1 MNTPHTSEP
10 SGAYWLNRLLHYRP
24 SLVEYAEDLFQAVTA
39 HIPRTLARSI
49 LSAPTTDPLG
59 LSLEGTLMF
68 ADIDGFTPL
77 AERFAQAASEEGAE
91 ELTELVNRFLDILIP
106 ITTRY
111 GGDLQKFGGDA
122 GILLFQGEHHA
133 WRAMAASLEMQAA
146 MQAQMDQVATSLGAF
161 SLKIATGLSSGR
173 LIGLGLGDVAGQEW
187 LLTGPPIAAV
197 GRAQSAAPPNAT
209 VVDASTFEAC
219 AGEVEVAPV
228 DEGLHLIQRL
238 RALPPRFDV
247 EPLPTPP
254 NLLDAQRLQ
263 WYLSRLDALTPYL
276 APGLLDRL
284 TSAPTLEHTRFWGS
298 ELRQVTILMLALDD
312 PEMMG
317 CWGDAARLQE
327 ALDAPNEIFVQI
339 RDTIRRYDGIVD
351 KIGLS
356 PKGAYVMALFG
367 APLAHEDD
375 PLRAVL
381 AALELQTAFEQTLHF
396 GINTGFVFAGDVG
409 ASERREYTVMG
420 DEVNFAARL
429 MATCP
434 PGQIWLGPKTA
445 NYAVVA
451 RRIEGEQGEP
461 LKFKG
466 KEGKIA
472 PFIAQRRRRVFLG
485 AKGMETPLV
494 GRQEEVAHFSDVLK
508 KAADGAGRVVLV
520 EGRAG
525 VGKSRLV
532 QEVVKLAEQRGFKT
546 HMGSVPSYG
555 EHLPFA
561 AWDSVLRSLL
571 ATWNGNN
578 NEGDDARLGNLSPE
592 ERQIALNAALARYGM
607 ATWAALI
614 APLMG
619 WEMPPSSDV
628 LSLPPNMRAMQRQ
641 TVLTELWQKAA
652 EAQPRVLVIDN
663 AHWMSPASLELLDA
677 VVHAAASAPLLLV
690 VTYREPPIEAEGWPE
705 LSNVIEMPL
714 SYLSKEA
721 MATLVQHLFQDRPL
735 PKSVIDWVAERSS
748 GLPLFATE
756 AVRALIDSG
765 ILRQRAD
772 SWELSGELADF
783 PLPDMVYGLIQSRI
797 DQLSPPSRHL
807 LRAAAVVGDEMTP
820 PTLTAAYGEETE
832 SGVRRRL
839 PQLSPFGLLPRDP
852 TGDILVFR
860 QPLVREV
867 AYRGLPHRV
876 QRLIHRRLAEYLDY
890 HHEEATPNWL
900 TLLAYH
906 AFEGEWWE
914 PAIATNLQLGRRA
927 LRSYLAVQSAQAF
940 RRVLAATEGGDP
952 AVAEARCEAHHL
964 LGETLTILG
973 EYETALAHL
982 HQAREMLLAD
992 ETSPAS
998 VARLADLDYHEAAAL
1013 EALCAY
1019 DQAFSVIERGLNLP
1033 EVGATLEGAR
1043 LYLMGASLLRRK
1055 KSYARAR
1062 EWAEKSAALA
1072 NDLAGEGAQQ
1082 VHSRAMYMVALL
1094 ASLQRLRRD

>member
-1 MNTPHTSEP
+1 MNTSRTSES
-10 SGAYWLNRLLHYRP
+10 SGAYWLNRILHYRP
-24 SLVEYAEDLFQAVTA
+24 SLLEYAEDLFQAVTA

-49 LSAPTTDPLG
+49 LGAPTTDPIG

-77 AERFAQAASEEGAE
+77 AERFAQLASEEGAE
-91 ELTELVNRFLDILIP
+91 ELTELVNRFLGILIP

-133 WRAMAASLEMQAA
+133 WRAIAASLEVQAA
-146 MQAQMDQVATSLGAF
+146 MQAQMGQVATSLGAF

-173 LIGLGLGDVAGQEW
+173 MIGLGLGDLAGQEW
-187 LLTGPPIAAV
+187 LLTGPPIAAM

-219 AGEVEVAPV
+219 ASEVVVTDVAA
-228 DEGLHLIQRL
+228 DLHLIRRL

-247 EPLPTPP
+247 EPLPSPP
-254 NLLDAQRLQ
+254 HLLDAQRLQ
-263 WYLSRLDALTPYL
+263 WYLSRLDSLTPYL

-284 TSAPTLEHTRFWGS
+284 TSAPVLEHTRLWGS

-312 PEMMG
+312 PAMMG
-317 CWGDAARLQE
+317 CWGDATRLQE
-327 ALDAPNEIFVQI
+327 ALVEPNEIFVQI

-381 AALELQTAFEQTLHF
+381 AALELQMAFDQTLHC

-409 ASERREYTVMG
+409 ASERLEYTVMG

-445 NYAVVA
+445 HHATVA
-451 RRIEGEQGEP
+451 RRVEGQQGKP
-461 LKFKG
+461 MKFKG
-466 KEGKIA
+466 KEGEIA

-494 GRQEEVAHFSDVLK
+494 GRQDEVARFSDVLD
-508 KAADGAGRVVLV
+508 KAAAGAGRVVLV
-520 EGRAG
+520 QGRAG

-532 QEVVKLAEQRGFKT
+532 QEVVRMAERRGFKT
-546 HMGSVPSYG
+546 HMGAAPSYG

-571 ATWNGNN
+571 AD
-578 NEGDDARLGNLSPE
+578 GDGDEARLGNLSPE
-592 ERQIALNAALARYGM
+592 EHQTALNMALARYGM

-619 WEMPPSSDV
+619 WEMPPSPDV

-641 TVLTELWQKAA
+641 TVLSELWQKAA
-652 EAQPRVLVIDN
+652 EAQPRLLVIDN
-663 AHWMSPASLELLDA
+663 AHWMSPASLDLLDA
-677 VVHAAASAPLLLV
+677 VMHAVASAPLLIV
-690 VTYREPPIEAEGWPE
+690 VTYREAPIEAEGWPE
-705 LSNVIEMPL
+705 MPNVIEMPL
-714 SYLSKEA
+714 SYLSTEA

-735 PKSVIDWVAERSS
+735 PKSVIAWVAERSS

-832 SGVRRRL
+832 SSVRRRL

-914 PAIATNLQLGRRA
+914 TAIATNLQLGRRA
-927 LRSYLAVQSAQAF
+927 LRSYLAVQAAQAF

-992 ETSPAS
+992 EASPTR

-1019 DQAFSVIERGLNLP
+1019 DQAFSVVEQGLNLP
-1033 EVGATLEGAR
+1033 EVETTLEGAR
-1043 LYLMGASLLRRK
+1043 LYLMGASLLRRQ

-1072 NDLAGEGAQQ
+1072 NDLTGEGAQQ

-1094 ASLQRLRRD
+1094 ASLQRLRRY

>member
-1 MNTPHTSEP
+1 MNNPHASEL
-10 SGAYWLNRLLHYRP
+10 SGAYWLNRILHYRP
-24 SLVEYAEDLFQAVTA
+24 SLLEYAEDLFQAVTA

-77 AERFAQAASEEGAE
+77 AERFAQAASEEGAV
-91 ELTELVNRFLDILIP
+91 ELTELVNRFLEILIP

-133 WRAMAASLEMQAA
+133 WRAMAASLEVQAA
-146 MQAQMDQVATSLGAF
+146 MQAQMGQVTTSLGVF
-161 SLKIATGLSSGR
+161 PLKIAIGLSSGR
-173 LIGLGLGDVAGQEW
+173 MIGLGLGDLAGQEW

-197 GRAQSAAPPNAT
+197 GRAQSAAPPNAA

-219 AGEVEVAPV
+219 AGEVEVTAV
-228 DEGLHLIQRL
+228 AEGLHLIRRL

-247 EPLPTPP
+247 EPLQTPP
-254 NLLDAQRLQ
+254 SLLDPQRLQ

-284 TSAPTLEHTRFWGS
+284 TSAPTLEHTRLWDS
-298 ELRQVTILMLALDD
+298 ELRQVTILMLVLDD
-312 PEMMG
+312 PEMMA

-327 ALDAPNEIFVQI
+327 ALVEPNRIFVQI

-351 KIGLS
+351 KIGIS

-367 APLAHEDD
+367 APFAHEDD

-381 AALELQTAFEQTLHF
+381 AALELQAAFDQTLHF

-409 ASERREYTVMG
+409 TSERREYTVMG

-445 NYAVVA
+445 HHAAVA
-451 RRIEGEQGEP
+451 RRIEGEQGP
-461 LKFKG
+461 PMKFKG
-466 KEGKIA
+466 KEGTIA
-472 PFIAQRRRRVFLG
+472 PFIAQRWRRVFLG
-485 AKGMETPLV
+485 ARGMETPLV
-494 GRQEEVAHFSDVLK
+494 GRREEVAQFSDVLDRV
-508 KAADGAGRVVLV
+508 AEGAGYVVLV
-520 EGRAG
+520 QGRAG

-532 QEVVKLAEQRGFKT
+532 QEVVKLAEQRGFTT
-546 HMGSVPSYG
+546 HMGSAPSYG

-561 AWDSVLRSLL
+561 AWDNVLRSLL
-571 ATWNGNN
+571 VAGR
-578 NEGDDARLGNLSPE
+578 GDDEARQGNVSSA
-592 ERQIALNAALARYGM
+592 ERQTTLNAALARYGM

-619 WEMPPSSDV
+619 WEMPPSPDV

-641 TVLTELWQKAA
+641 TVLSELWQKAA
-652 EAQPRVLVIDN
+652 EAQPRLLVVDN

-677 VVHAAASAPLLLV
+677 VVHAAPSAPLLIV
-690 VTYREPPIEAEGWPE
+690 VTYRETPIEAEGWPE
-705 LSNVIEMPL
+705 MSNVIEMPL
-714 SYLSKEA
+714 SYLSTEA
-721 MATLVQHLFQDRPL
+721 MATLVQHLFEDRPL

-772 SWELSGELADF
+772 SWELSGELSDF

-820 PTLTAAYGEETE
+820 ATLTAAYGEETE
-832 SGVRRRL
+832 SSVRRRL

-867 AYRGLPHRV
+867 AYRGLTHRV

-914 PAIATNLQLGRRA
+914 TAIATNLQLGRRA
-927 LRSYLAVQSAQAF
+927 LRSYLAVQAAQAF

-952 AVAEARCEAHHL
+952 AVAGARCEAHHL

-992 ETSPAS
+992 EPSPDR
-998 VARLADLDYHEAAAL
+998 VADLADLDYHEAAAL

-1019 DQAFSVIERGLNLP
+1019 DQAFSVVEQGLNLP
-1033 EVGATLEGAR
+1033 EVEVTLEGAR
-1043 LYLMGASLLRRK
+1043 LYLMGASLLRRQ

-1062 EWAEKSAALA
+1062 EWAEKSATLA
-1072 NDLAGEGAQQ
+1072 NDLTGEDAHQ